1 MKKFLCVLLI
11 LTSVACTFSCN
22 KSVIYR
28 DDLSLSDLT
37 ETVRGGLNH
46 PIQYSRAEKNYLS
59 DYFSTPEFVS
69 EQDIYFASDGNNIN
83 EFGLFRVTEGNA
95 EEMENHLVSYLSE
108 SFEKNR
114 EFYDSYIPEETAK
127 LRDAEVRRF
136 GNYVAYAILD
146 RDSKSRFFSAIE
158 DKLTKK

>member
-1 MKKFLCVLLI
+1 
-11 LTSVACTFSCN
+11 
-22 KSVIYR
+22 
-28 DDLSLSDLT
+28 
-37 ETVRGGLNH
+37 
-46 PIQYSRAEKNYLS
+46 
-59 DYFSTPEFVS
+59 
-69 EQDIYFASDGNNIN
+69 
-83 EFGLFRVTEGNA
+83 
-95 EEMENHLVSYLSE
+95 MENHLVSYLSK